1 MTFRF
6 RESFRGYNR
15 SDVNSYIEQINQKFN
30 RREEELK
37 KEIDALKNGDAL
49 KNDSD
54 TQKLQ
59 EQIELLKA
67 ENAALLQEN
76 GTLRENP
83 YEDEVIALQRENET
97 LRENPFEKEL
107 IALRNENETLRS
119 EKLKADENS
128 SKIGNILIVASNNA
142 EKIIE
147 NARNEAGKIIAEANV
162 KAGTI
167 IYDAEVEKNRIVD
180 EFSAKISNISRS
192 YLKECTDIIA
202 ENSGR
207 LNSISEN
214 LKSKLLQ

>member
-83 YEDEVIALQRENET
+83 LRTSACHAHEN
-97 LRENPFEKEL
+97 R
-107 IALRNENETLRS
+107 
-119 EKLKADENS
+119 
-128 SKIGNILIVASNNA
+128 
-142 EKIIE
+142 
-147 NARNEAGKIIAEANV
+147 
-162 KAGTI
+162 
-167 IYDAEVEKNRIVD
+167 
-180 EFSAKISNISRS
+180 
-192 YLKECTDIIA
+192 
-202 ENSGR
+202 GR
-207 LNSISEN
+207 
-214 LKSKLLQ
+214 